1 MSFLQQI
8 SINQEHELKLSN
20 LNRNLQRHEEAIQ
33 KYQIENNDL
42 MQDVMHLRELNSRLE
57 TNKEDLARHL
67 TSKEIDNEQL
77 QNLLADSK
85 AEIDL
90 YRSQINGER
99 IMVKN
104 LEDMIATNR
113 EKEYHNQ
120 LTAQERDAEM
130 QVCRDR
136 ISLNEQKM

>member
-1 MSFLQQI
+1 M
-8 SINQEHELKLSN
+8 NQEYELKLSN
-20 LNRNLQRHEEAIQ
+20 FNRNLQRHEEAIQ

-57 TNKEDLARHL
+57 ANKEELTRHL
-67 TSKEIDNEQL
+67 TSKDIDNEQL

-120 LTAQERDAEM
+120 LTAQERDSEV

>member
-1 MSFLQQI
+1 LSFLQQI